1 MRESLSNL
9 LRFIV
14 ADLSEPAQGEIVT
27 KYREAP
33 KHKPPRRRP
42 SVKNKSNRTDY
53 MKLYMKKYREDG
65 NDYQK
70 VPEKVKEWRRE
81 QKKKL
86 EESKK

>member
-9 LRFIV
+9 LRFMV

-33 KHKPPRRRP
+33 KYKPPRRRP

-70 VPEKVKEWRRE
+70 VPEKVKEWRRK